1 MFDYNKKIPFTVAED
16 QDKTYPLMRL
26 YTAVLMGSAARNF
39 SEQVD
44 NSVNACE
51 IVGQAAD
58 RSHSC
63 SSVSDSGM
71 MCSSPL

>member
-1 MFDYNKKIPFTVAED
+1 MFDYNKKIPLTVAED

-26 YTAVLMGSAARNF
+26 YTAVLMGSAARNS

-51 IVGQAAD
+51 IVGLAAD

-63 SSVSDSGM
+63 S
-71 MCSSPL
+71 